1 MSRAETERTGGC
13 QCGAVRYTVTG
24 EPMLV
29 AVCHCT
35 MCRRANAAP
44 SVAWAMFAQEQL
56 QLTGEA
62 KRYASSAEAERHFCG
77 NCGSQ
82 IAFTASF
89 LPGLIDITVGSLD
102 DPEALSPR
110 LHYWG
115 DKQLSWC
122 HYADKL
128 PVFPQFPPMEG

>member
-1 MSRAETERTGGC
+1 MNPREGGC
-13 QCGAVRYTVTG
+13 QCGAVRYRAVG
-24 EPMLV
+24 EPLLV
-29 AVCHCT
+29 AICHCS

-44 SVAWAMFAQEQL
+44 SVAWAMYSQEQL
-56 QLTGEA
+56 ELNGEI
-62 KRYASSAEAERHFCG
+62 KRYASSPEAERSFCPR
-77 NCGSQ
+77 CGTP

-102 DPEALSPR
+102 DPESLSPS

-115 DKQLSWC
+115 ERQLSWC

-128 PVFPQFPPMEG
+128 PTFPQFPPMES

>member
-1 MSRAETERTGGC
+1 MSPREGGC
-13 QCGAVRYTVTG
+13 QCGAIRYRAEG
-24 EPMLV
+24 EPIVV
-29 AVCHCT
+29 AVCHCS
-35 MCRRANAAP
+35 MCRRAHAAP
-44 SVAWAMFAQEQL
+44 SVAWAMYKQEQL
-56 QLTGEA
+56 HITGEV
-62 KRYASSAEAERHFCG
+62 KHYASSAEAERCFCPQ
-77 NCGSQ
+77 CGTQ

-102 DPEALSPR
+102 DPESLPPS

-115 DKQLSWC
+115 DRRLSWC

>member
-1 MSRAETERTGGC
+1 MSHYQGGC
-13 QCGAVRYTVTG
+13 QCGAVRYVASG
-24 EPMLV
+24 EPMIV

-35 MCRRANAAP
+35 MCRRASAAP
-44 SVAWAMFAQEQL
+44 SVAWAMFSQDQV
-56 QLTGEA
+56 QLTGEL
-62 KRYASSAEAERHFCG
+62 KRYASSAEAERSFCP

-82 IAFTASF
+82 IGFTASF
-89 LPGLIDITVGSLD
+89 LPGLIDVTVGSLD
-102 DPEALSPR
+102 DPEALPPS

>member
-1 MSRAETERTGGC
+1 MARYHGGC
-13 QCGAVRYTVTG
+13 QCGALRYQIDG

-44 SVAWAMFAQEQL
+44 SVAWAMFAQEQV

-62 KRYASSAEAERHFCG
+62 KRYASSTEAERHFCPQ
-77 NCGSQ
+77 CGSQ

-102 DPEALSPR
+102 DPEALSPA

-115 DKQLSWC
+115 EQQLSWC
-122 HYADKL
+122 QYADKL